1 MSKYKE
7 SDFIAAA
14 KRDNNKKRNYIIVN
28 KLQGKHVPAI
38 PSESLKLFNELS
50 NKIKNMYT
58 NERLLIIGFAE
69 TATAIGAAA
78 ACEIDCLYMQTTREN
93 IKNVEYLYFTEEHS
107 HASEQKLVK
116 NDLDNIIDSIDTI
129 VFVEDEITT
138 GNTIKNIIN
147 IIRKTYIGKKI
158 KFNVFSILNGME
170 NEMINKFKEYE
181 IEFFYLIKTN
191 NSLYEKKAL
200 SYKDNGKYYDMF
212 NKDIGYNCVNV
223 EFSGLSDARRTVKSY
238 EYKLSCEKLSE
249 KILNYIQLKSKN
261 ILVLGT
267 EEFMYPALYTAFK
280 LEKSGNNVLFH
291 ATTRSPITVSSE
303 NEYPLYSRY
312 HLKSMYDKNRQ
323 TYIYNIKKYD
333 YVLIITD
340 AENEYKAGLQ
350 SLTAALKSQGN
361 KNIYMFRWC
370 L

>member
-1 MSKYKE
+1 MIKYKE
-7 SDFIAAA
+7 SDFVAAA
-14 KRDNNKKRNYIIVN
+14 KRDNNKKRNYLIVN

-50 NKIKNMYT
+50 NKIKNVCV
-58 NERLLIIGFAE
+58 NEKLLIIGFAE

-78 ACEIDCLYMQTTREN
+78 ACEIDCLYMQTTREY
-93 IKNVEYLYFTEEHS
+93 IQNVEYLYFTEEHS

-116 NDLDNIIDSIDTI
+116 SDLDNIINSIDTI
-129 VFVEDEITT
+129 AFVEDEITT

-147 IIRKTYIGKKI
+147 IIKKTYIGKKI
-158 KFNVFSILNGME
+158 KFKVFSILNGME
-170 NEMINKFKEYE
+170 IEFINKFKEDE

-191 NSLYEKKAL
+191 HSLYEKKVL
-200 SYKDNGKYYDMF
+200 YCKGDGKYYDMF
-212 NKDIGYNCVNV
+212 NKDIGYNCINV
-223 EFSGLSDARRTVKSY
+223 EFDGLLDARRIVKSY
-238 EYKLSCEKLSE
+238 EYKCACEKLSE
-249 KILNYIQLKSKN
+249 KILNYTKLKSKN

-280 LEKSGNNVLFH
+280 LEKLGNNVLFH
-291 ATTRSPITVSSE
+291 ATTRSPIIVSNE

-312 HLKSMYDKNRQ
+312 YLKSMYDENRP

-340 AENEYKAGLQ
+340 SQNKYKAGMQ
-350 SLTAALKSQGN
+350 NLTAALKSYGN

-370 L
+370 Y